1 VNELSRG
8 PTHFVASNTQCTQ
21 YASPCLKIH
30 SSFPTGEE
38 RRDCASRLVT
48 SGHFCS
54 ASFRVQPIDLP
65 LAMRNVGFL
74 DPRQGPPCVSEL
86 KDGMFKANP
95 GECAIDSGYMFWV
108 IRDPPSAN
116 QIPAICKSARC
127 ASLIAVMRKVAP
139 TECVMF
145 DGFFLYEDILNPV
158 LKQCNNGA
166 PPPPPISAPAPV
178 STPSPIAG
186 AIPAP
191 TTVGER
197 PVGVVST
204 VPPTTPALRIST
216 SSPSSDAAN
225 TSSSSSSSSPAT
237 TFGVIFGCV
246 FGVVL
251 LVACFLWIRQQRKRD
266 PDVQREQRLEY
277 GPEGAF
283 DTMIEPTPYLVPYQV
298 MEPVEHYQQ
307 PRPSSEKSFGSGPGP
322 IPSHIVVSASTQEK
336 SATKSTSNRASLGSD
351 VEQQIPLLHDEQITA
366 VRVPFDKVLIGERIS
381 SGGYGEVYKG
391 TYKLETVAVKRML
404 PEHRSDA
411 RQINKFLGEVK
422 LMATLEHEYIVRFI
436 GVAWKSPQDVCVLAE
451 FMEGG
456 DLRTMLRRLNERK
469 KPIGFDRT
477 KLKIALHVA
486 HAITYMHSL
495 QPVVLHRDLKSRNIL
510 LSQNMDAK
518 ITDFGSSRE
527 RADAAMTRGVG
538 TSLWMAPEI
547 MKGER
552 YDEKADM
559 FSFGVVLSEL
569 DSNKLPYASQMD
581 RLDERMVSAEI
592 MQSVAKGWLTVD
604 FSYES
609 DPDIVA
615 LGRACV
621 AVDPLDRPS
630 AAEALHR
637 VHQVLRHYDGL
648 A

>member
-1 VNELSRG
+1 M
-8 PTHFVASNTQCTQ
+8 
-21 YASPCLKIH
+21 
-30 SSFPTGEE
+30 
-38 RRDCASRLVT
+38 RD
-48 SGHFCS
+48 
-54 ASFRVQPIDLP
+54 
-65 LAMRNVGFL
+65 VGFL

-86 KDGMFKANP
+86 KDEMFKANP
-95 GECAIDSGYMFWV
+95 GECAIDSGYMLWV

-145 DGFFLYEDILNPV
+145 DGFFLYEDILNPI

-166 PPPPPISAPAPV
+166 PPPPPISAPAPLAT
-178 STPSPIAG
+178 TPPITG
-186 AIPAP
+186 AIPAPTTVGERPGVVWTVPPITPAKCVSELQDEMFKANPVESP

-225 TSSSSSSSSPAT
+225 TSSSSSSSSNPATTPAT

-351 VEQQIPLLHDEQITA
+351 VQQQIPLLHDEQITA
-366 VRVPFDKVLIGERIS
+366 VRVPFDKVSIGERIS
-381 SGGYGEVYKG
+381 SGGFGEVYKG

-404 PEHRSDA
+404 HEHRSDA

-436 GVAWKSPQDVCVLAE
+436 GVAWESPRD
-451 FMEGG
+451 GG
-456 DLRTMLRRLNERK
+456 DLRSMLKRLDERK

-495 QPVVLHRDLKSRNIL
+495 QPV
-510 LSQNMDAK
+510 
-518 ITDFGSSRE
+518 
-527 RADAAMTRGVG
+527 
-538 TSLWMAPEI
+538 
-547 MKGER
+547 
-552 YDEKADM
+552 
-559 FSFGVVLSEL
+559 
-569 DSNKLPYASQMD
+569 
-581 RLDERMVSAEI
+581 
-592 MQSVAKGWLTVD
+592 
-604 FSYES
+604 S

-637 VHQVLRHYDGL
+637 VHKVLRQYDGL